1 MKKQLFTYGLTIF
14 FAGYIVNEVISSKEI
29 IAGLVFLAVLTLI
42 VFLAL
47 EMFKKEK
54 IIKLKKELIVA
65 NASLLQANSRIEE
78 LTWQIEKGT
87 AITKEINKQ
96 AKDFLEANTPENM
109 RPIKLYVPQSPAA
122 EKLGSKLRASIC
134 ESEN

>member
-29 IAGLVFLAVLTLI
+29 VAGLVFLAVLTLI

-54 IIKLKKELIVA
+54 VIKLKKELAVA
-65 NASLLQANSRIEE
+65 NLNLLQANEE
-78 LTWQIEKGT
+78 IEKL
-87 AITKEINKQ
+87 NWR
-96 AKDFLEANTPENM
+96 LEKWQN
-109 RPIKLYVPQSPAA
+109 VD
-122 EKLGSKLRASIC
+122 
-134 ESEN
+134 

>member
-1 MKKQLFTYGLTIF
+1 
-14 FAGYIVNEVISSKEI
+14 
-29 IAGLVFLAVLTLI
+29 
-42 VFLAL
+42 
-47 EMFKKEK
+47 
-54 IIKLKKELIVA
+54 
-65 NASLLQANSRIEE
+65 

>member
-1 MKKQLFTYGLTIF
+1 MKKQLFTYGLITF
-14 FAGYIVNEVISSKEI
+14 FSGYITNEIISSKEI
-29 IAGLVFLAVLTLI
+29 IAGLVFLIILSLI
-42 VFLAL
+42 VSLAAEL
-47 EMFKKEK
+47 FKKEK

>member
-1 MKKQLFTYGLTIF
+1 MKKQLFTYGLITF
-14 FAGYIVNEVISSKEI
+14 FSGYIVNEIISSKEI
-29 IAGLVFLAVLTLI
+29 VAGLVFLAVLTLI
-42 VFLAL
+42 IFLAL

>member
-1 MKKQLFTYGLTIF
+1 MKKQLFTYGLIIF
-14 FAGYIVNEVISSKEI
+14 FSGYIVNEIISSKEI
-29 IAGLVFLAVLTLI
+29 VAGLVFLAVLTLI
-42 VFLAL
+42 IFLAL

>member
-1 MKKQLFTYGLTIF
+1 MKKQLFTYGLITF
-14 FAGYIVNEVISSKEI
+14 FSGYVVNEVISSKEI
-29 IAGLVFLAVLTLI
+29 VAGLVFLAVLTLI